1 MKKRIVLYKR
11 LSDDLM
17 ARLQNHVEVT
27 WVDTTQP
34 DGLARLRD
42 ALPGAHGLLG
52 AACAWMPAC
61 LTWRR
66 SWKWC
71 PAFRWAWTTTMLP
84 NSAGVA

>member
-17 ARLQNHVEVT
+17 ARLQERVEVT
-27 WVDTTQP
+27 WVDTSLP

-52 AACAWMPAC
+52 PACAWMPAC
-61 LTWRR
+61 WTWRL

-71 PAFRWAWTTTMLP
+71 PAFRWAWTTTMLA